1 MTHRDTF
8 GGVSTLPNSLLRDL
22 VSRDWPLV
30 YLELLAQCPEV
41 EDRQG
46 TAALAALETP
56 KGLASLSAPLR
67 FRAEETER
75 CTSWRP
81 LRPGPLAGLADRSP
95 EGTEDRRATC
105 NVVYPALPQRGHGI
119 RTASEASYWKQ
130 RSSDT
135 HHLLGRL
142 LEPESAQAGPNETR
156 LAGAPTP
163 PGVLLMK
170 PVLRD

>member
-30 YLELLAQCPEV
+30 YLELLARCPEV
-41 EDRQG
+41 ED
-46 TAALAALETP
+46 LETP
-56 KGLASLSAPLR
+56 KGAASLSAPLR

-75 CTSWRP
+75 YTSWRP
-81 LRPGPLAGLADRSP
+81 LHPGTLAGLADRSP
-95 EGTEDRRATC
+95 EGTEDRRAMC
-105 NVVYPALPQRGHGI
+105 NVVYPALTQRGLPSEVPGHGI
-119 RTASEASYWKQ
+119 RTASEASCWKQ

-142 LEPESAQAGPNETR
+142 IEPESAQAGPNETR
-156 LAGAPTP
+156 LAGAPTL
-163 PGVLLMK
+163 PGVLLME